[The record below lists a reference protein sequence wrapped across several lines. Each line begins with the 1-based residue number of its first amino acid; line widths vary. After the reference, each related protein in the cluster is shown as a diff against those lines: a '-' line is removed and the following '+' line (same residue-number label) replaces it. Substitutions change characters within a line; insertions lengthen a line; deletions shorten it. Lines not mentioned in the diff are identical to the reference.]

1 MVLTD
6 REKQFYDRFQKRRDD
21 VMRSGEDTF
30 GDGKLIYK
38 LSCLIMWDWGHNL
51 PSQISQKRFQE
62 ERDKLDA
69 IVAQMVSDDC
79 SERLREALRDARDC
93 LNMIELYRVR
103 NRKCLV
109 M

>member
-6 REKQFYDRFQKRRDD
+6 KEKQFYNRFQRRRDE
-21 VMRSGEDTF
+21 VMSSGEDTF

-38 LSCLIMWDWGHNL
+38 LSCLVMWEWGQNM
-51 PSQISQKRFQE
+51 PSQISRKRFQE
-62 ERDKLDA
+62 EQNKLDA
-69 IVAQMVSDDC
+69 IVAQMVEEDC
-79 SERLREALRDARDC
+79 SERLREALRDARDY